1 MEIKLDPELQAVVDA
16 AAAANPNPPHA
27 SEVPLEALRAG
38 YAMISAAQSLPDVA
52 CREIEDIRVPGG
64 DGEIAARCYTP
75 AGAGD
80 GLLPGLIFIHG
91 GGFMIGNLDSHD
103 SLCRQLANAA
113 GCKVIALDYRLAPE
127 HKFPAAVDDVLAASA
142 WIFEQASTLGLD
154 ANRIAIGGD
163 SAGGNLSAVVSNFF
177 TANGGPSICFQLLI
191 YPATNRTVETPS
203 LRDLKE
209 GVTLDARILAYF
221 NDGYF
226 GGVDVQTSDPRI
238 SPALAPS
245 HQGVPPAHVVT
256 AEYDPLRDEGK
267 AYADILSAAG
277 VPVTYRC
284 YEGLMHNFVM
294 QTAVVSAARAAVA
307 DMAGVLKAAFT

>member
-16 AAAANPNPPHA
+16 ASSANPNPPHA

-38 YAMISAAQSLPDVA
+38 YVMISAAQSLPDIA
-52 CREIEDIRVPGG
+52 CRQIEDIHVPGG
-64 DGEIAARCYTP
+64 LGEIVARCYTP
-75 AGAGD
+75 AGAND
-80 GLLPGLIFIHG
+80 ELLPCLIFVHG

-103 SLCRQLANAA
+103 SLCRQLANGA

-127 HKFPAAVDDVLAASA
+127 HKFPAAVDDVIAAST
-142 WIFEQASTLGLD
+142 WIFEKASALGID
-154 ANRIAIGGD
+154 ASRIAIGGD
-163 SAGGNLSAVVSNFF
+163 SAGGNLSAVISNHF
-177 TANGGPSICFQLLI
+177 TASGGPKICFQLLI

-221 NDGYF
+221 NEGYF
-226 GGVDVQTSDPRI
+226 GGVDVATTDPRI
-238 SPALAPS
+238 SPALAAS

-267 AYADILSAAG
+267 AYADILIEAG

-294 QTAVVSAARAAVA
+294 QTAVVSAARQAVA
-307 DMAGVLKAAFT
+307 DMAEVLKKAFT